1 MIFLVA
7 KNTTLIPIYIPSGGG
22 VGVIKRIIKPVFML

>member
-7 KNTTLIPIYIPSGGG
+7 KNTTLIPIYIPSGG